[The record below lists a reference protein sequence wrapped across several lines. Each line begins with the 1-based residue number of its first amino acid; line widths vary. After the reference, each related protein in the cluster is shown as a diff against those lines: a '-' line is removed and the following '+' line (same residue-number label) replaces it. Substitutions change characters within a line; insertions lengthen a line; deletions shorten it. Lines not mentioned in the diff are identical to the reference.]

1 MDLGVVVDIRIA
13 CPISICFFMIT
24 ILIYALVSTSAMCLG
39 E

>member
-13 CPISICFFMIT
+13 CPISICLFMIT
-24 ILIYALVSTSAMCLG
+24 TLIYALVSTSPTCLG